1 MTERKRPNAPEA
13 FPFPWMSTL
22 QGPSIWTTVGNT
34 ARAAEPLARSAA
46 RAQLELSSLVGT
58 RVKAWSEIPSTLAQ
72 CRTPFD
78 LLQAQVAFWQ
88 EAGRDYTE
96 TTQRVMSAWSGL
108 VTSATDAASADAVGP
123 RDYITF
129 PDPEPSHEAEDRRH
143 RGQSRRA
150 A

>member
-1 MTERKRPNAPEA
+1 MTEWKRPGAPEA
-13 FPFPWMSTL
+13 SPFPWMNTL
-22 QGPSIWTTVGNT
+22 QGPNFWMTFGST
-34 ARAAEPLARSAA
+34 ARAAEPVARSSA

-58 RVKAWSEIPSTLAQ
+58 RVKAWSEIPSTLSR

-96 TTQRVMSAWSGL
+96 ATQRVMSAWSGL
-108 VTSATDAASADAVGP
+108 VAGAKDASSADAVEP

-129 PDPEPSHEAEDRRH
+129 PEPSQEAEERRNP
-143 RGQSRRA
+143 GQSRRA

>member
-13 FPFPWMSTL
+13 FPFPWMNTL
-22 QGPSIWTTVGNT
+22 QGPGIWMTVGNA
-34 ARAAEPLARSAA
+34 ARTAEPVTRSAA

-58 RVKAWSEIPSTLAQ
+58 RVKAWSEIPSTLAR

-96 TTQRVMSAWSGL
+96 ATQRVMSSWSSL
-108 VTSATDAASADAVGP
+108 VASATDAASVDAVEP

-129 PDPEPSHEAEDRRH
+129 PEPSHEAEDRRH
-143 RGQSRRA
+143 PGQSRRA